1 MDEKRGFMRFQVSFP
16 LKFVQDKLP
25 LAVKGVVKDV
35 SMNGL
40 KVVLDRAWD
49 RTLQFLSE
57 DLSNFHLT
65 LANDKVL
72 ELSGQVIWQK
82 DYPDRREVG
91 IRFAGIPDDYKED
104 IYNYIFKYHRQ
115 ELTQRWWQ
123 M

>member
-1 MDEKRGFMRFQVSFP
+1 MDEKRGFMRFRVSFP
-16 LKFVQDKLP
+16 LKFVQKELP

-40 KVVLDRAWD
+40 RVVLDRA
-49 RTLQFLSE
+49 LQFLSE
-57 DLSNFHLT
+57 DLSSFHLT

-72 ELSGQVIWQK
+72 ELSGRVVWQK
-82 DYPDRREVG
+82 DYPDRREIG
-91 IRFAGIPDDYKED
+91 IRFAGIPDDHKED

-115 ELTQRWWQ
+115 ELVQKWWQ